1 MALEQGQRRRK
12 QEGKGEPYHEPASK
26 QPFTSAHLRPV
37 VSRFGGIVMESAAV
51 DIPVQAGIM
60 NDKGQIL
67 SAAMM
72 DNDNDFDS
80 RCKPACSNV
89 YAGIPGYSGYRPH
102 GAHHNVLGES
112 QAPPARD
119 RAMSALDTSKQ
130 PYIMPVVGYTG
141 HIRGLADAD
150 KNYGTTHWKNSGM
163 VNPNNKAAASLPWDN
178 RDVAGRPY
186 GGWTPGDGGKYEE
199 DPDIEEKKKAAA
211 EANEILELRSM
222 GIRAL
227 IQKSPELGGS
237 RGGPPRPEL

>member
-1 MALEQGQRRRK
+1 MYISSEVRTTTLETTCG
-12 QEGKGEPYHEPASK
+12 ASI
-26 QPFTSAHLRPV
+26 R
-37 VSRFGGIVMESAAV
+37 AA
-51 DIPVQAGIM
+51 
-60 NDKGQIL
+60 
-67 SAAMM
+67 
-72 DNDNDFDS
+72 
-80 RCKPACSNV
+80 RCSNNAASIA
-89 YAGIPGYSGYRPH
+89 AGRS
-102 GAHHNVLGES
+102 S
-112 QAPPARD
+112 TSDSD